1 MERGRQSGL
10 ARTDRKECQAIDH
23 RQGDAPG
30 YLTVLWPRPEESLI
44 SWRSSFEFRT
54 RVNSVLASSWN
65 MCVVFVYFR
74 STISPHLSASQRH
87 KRLNEAISAR
97 PASAVEELD
106 DLKTKSRSVLIM
118 IGVEVWLVAY
128 RLYGYRMKSCY
139 LWKIACKVTVQKRVQ
154 SNIVHTNRGSIIV
167 SNVAAPQRTGWGS
180 PGTLPTSSRYVV
192 ICFVEP

>member
-23 RQGDAPG
+23 RQGDAPE
-30 YLTVLWPRPEESLI
+30 YLTVLWPHPEESLI
-44 SWRSSFEFRT
+44 SWRSSFEFRI

-65 MCVVFVYFR
+65 VCVVFVYFR

-87 KRLNEAISAR
+87 KRLNEAMSAR

-106 DLKTKSRSVLIM
+106 DLNKSLVAQSGTILKTRSRSVLIK

-139 LWKIACKVTVQKRVQ
+139 LWQIARKVTVQKRVQ
-154 SNIVHTNRGSIIV
+154 SNIVHTNWGSIIA
-167 SNVAAPQRTGWGS
+167 SDVAMPR
-180 PGTLPTSSRYVV
+180 R
-192 ICFVEP
+192 E

>member
-1 MERGRQSGL
+1 M
-10 ARTDRKECQAIDH
+10 IDH

-30 YLTVLWPRPEESLI
+30 HLTVLWPRPEESLI

-65 MCVVFVYFR
+65 VCVVFVYFR
-74 STISPHLSASQRH
+74 STTSPHLSASQRH
-87 KRLNEAISAR
+87 KRLNEAMSAR

-106 DLKTKSRSVLIM
+106 DLNKSLVAQSGTILKTKSISVLIK

-139 LWKIACKVTVQKRVQ
+139 LWKITRSYGPETSAIKHCPHKRGQ
-154 SNIVHTNRGSIIV
+154 YYRQ
-167 SNVAAPQRTGWGS
+167 QRRHASERIGWGS
-180 PGTLPTSSRYVV
+180 AGTLPTPSRYVA